1 MKHNKSNLAQELIS
15 SNLALPKDLNDLV
28 EKYANKHHQSKQ
40 DFVVYALSQQIENE
54 MDIELAEAGLVA
66 HEESGE
72 RAISHE
78 EMKHE
83 LGMAD

>member
-1 MKHNKSNLAQELIS
+1 MKQNKNKLAQELIS

-28 EKYANKHHQSKQ
+28 EKYANKHHQSKH

-54 MDIELAEAGLVA
+54 MDIELAEAGLSE
-66 HEESGE
+66 HEASGE
-72 RAISHE
+72 QAISHK
-78 EMKHE
+78 EMKRE